1 MANVFGVKKRN
12 GDLVHIDNDDIM
24 VFDFPIDT
32 KELLKTLN
40 EMKGTPYQ
48 DCRMNTQLDE
58 WLIYRDPKSKY
69 ISQLKSL
76 FNLPSFPRFWK
87 QEPGFYL
94 EPHTD
99 LNPAAINFVLTE
111 DPAPIN
117 IEGHEYNYKAAVVN
131 ILKYHSVQNNDNTRV
146 LFRLTIEEP
155 CTFEETKNR
164 VKEVL
169 DSGMH
174 EYLQFQVR
182 KKAED

>member
-1 MANVFGVKKRN
+1 M
-12 GDLVHIDNDDIM
+12 VHIDNDDIM
-24 VFDFPIDT
+24 TFDFPIDT
-32 KELLKTLN
+32 LELLKTLN
-40 EMKGTPYQ
+40 EMDGTPYQ
-48 DCRMNTQLDE
+48 DYRMDMQLDE

-76 FNLPSFPRFWK
+76 FGLPCFPRFWK

-99 LNPAAINFVLTE
+99 LDPAAINFVLSD
-111 DPAPIN
+111 DPAPIV
-117 IEGHEYNYKAAVVN
+117 IEGKEYFYKAAVVN
-131 ILKYHSVQNNDNTRV
+131 ILKKHSVQNGDQERI

-169 DSGMH
+169 DSGLH
-174 EYLQFQVR
+174 TYLQSQVR
-182 KKAED
+182 KKAVD